1 MADKQTPLIIRLRED
16 VTKLRADQART
27 RKLMRSH
34 KSQMQGIGK
43 QMSTTLSAYFGSY
56 AVISGI
62 SRAVNSLATFE
73 KGMSKVKAVS
83 GATEEQFEA
92 LRNNAL
98 ELGRVSKFTAG
109 EISELELELSKL
121 GFTPEKII
129 QSTDAIRKL
138 ATVADSELGESA
150 KTLAGT
156 LNSFNL
162 SATESERVANV
173 MAESFSKSALD
184 LEKFTVATANSGA
197 IAKVLGVT
205 LEQNTA
211 RIGKL
216 VDANIDASK
225 AGTDLRKIY
234 LELNKSGVTFN
245 EAMEW
250 LRLSSDKAGEAQK
263 MFGIRAAGAAV
274 ILSNSAK
281 EVQGLTNELQDS
293 NAELDRMAE
302 IMEGNLIS
310 NWEKLVSAIDAVI
323 QKASWLTTALDAVTK
338 AATFAVNALF
348 NNLPDPDKELSDKW
362 KKYGIEIARAF
373 EETDKGVS
381 EVSTAITHYSNALDK
396 AKSDLEKFKREKQ
409 VDGKNTAANAMEY
422 RSLTEAVIKYEA
434 ILAPLKVKQEG
445 ISRSME
451 LQAKAAEDLAK
462 AAAKVQRAY
471 AGIQRA
477 SNEGLS
483 IDSKNAPL
491 VGGMEMEDID
501 ASSMSDGIAKAI
513 SERREAMVNELRSF
527 GQGVE
532 METIDVD
539 AMNEGIDEAIEGIAE
554 RKEALIGKF
563 QELADG
569 INDVIENQIEVS
581 LMSLGESIGNA
592 IGSGSG
598 QFEDLFAI
606 MATSITTGMKAI
618 GALMIATG
626 VAAEAFKKGL
636 ENINPY
642 LLIGGGV
649 ALIAAAAAVEAQF
662 QKTSTSVGGSGAG
675 SSRPSSALSNATGGQ
690 LGTGEFQSKLDTQTT
705 KVQITGTSTW
715 NGKDIVTAYDETKQR
730 NERRVG

>member
-121 GFTPEKII
+121 GLTPEKII

-156 LNSFNL
+156 LNSFNV

-281 EVQGLTNELQDS
+281 EVQGLTSELQDS
-293 NAELDRMAE
+293 NAELDSMAE

-338 AATFAVNALF
+338 AATFAINALF
-348 NNLPDPDKELSDKW
+348 NNLPDPDKELSNKW

-381 EVSTAITHYSNALDK
+381 EVSTAIAHYSNALDK

-409 VDGKNTAANAMEY
+409 VDGKNTAANAFEY

-471 AGIQRA
+471 EAIKRA

-483 IDSKNAPL
+483 IDSENVP
-491 VGGMEMEDID
+491 VGRAVELEGISADD
-501 ASSMSDGIAKAI
+501 MSKGIAKAI